1 MRAAASTQFRG
12 RELRKADDTQAT
24 HALTTAAIIA
34 LIAWRLY
41 ARIRRNIGRQ
51 RFRPARP
58 WITVSIFPLLLVL
71 LGFATMMRPLSE
83 GSLWAGVALGVALG
97 VLGHRLTRF
106 EVTPEG
112 YFYTPSAHLGIAL
125 STLLVCRI
133 AYRFI
138 INGFPGTGAT
148 PPSGQS
154 LTPLT
159 LVLVGTLAGYYC
171 TYAVGLLRWYAR
183 ARQEPQAATP
193 PP

>member
-1 MRAAASTQFRG
+1 MTPQ
-12 RELRKADDTQAT
+12 TT

-51 RFRPARP
+51 QFRPARP
-58 WITVSIFPLLLVL
+58 WITLSIFPLLLVL
-71 LGFATMMRPLSE
+71 LGFATVTRPLSE
-83 GSLWAGVALGVALG
+83 GSLWAGVAAGVALG

-112 YFYTPSAHLGIAL
+112 YFYTPSAHLGVAL
-125 STLLVCRI
+125 STLFVCRI

-138 INGFPGTGAT
+138 VTGFPGTGST
-148 PPSGQS
+148 PPTGQS

-159 LVLVGTLAGYYC
+159 LVLLGTLAGYYC
-171 TYAVGLLRWYAR
+171 TYAVGLLRWYGR

-193 PP
+193 PTA

>member
-1 MRAAASTQFRG
+1 MTP
-12 RELRKADDTQAT
+12 QAT

-58 WITVSIFPLLLVL
+58 WITLSIFPLVLAL
-71 LGFATMMRPLSE
+71 LGFATLTRPLAE
-83 GSLWAGVALGVALG
+83 GSLWMGVAAGTALG
-97 VLGHRLTRF
+97 VLGNRLTRF
-106 EVTPEG
+106 EATPEG

-125 STLLVCRI
+125 STLFVCRI
-133 AYRFI
+133 AYRFMVT
-138 INGFPGTGAT
+138 GVPGVGAA
-148 PPSGQS
+148 PPAGQS

-159 LVLVGTLAGYYC
+159 LLLLGTLAGYYC

-183 ARQEPQAATP
+183 ARQLPRTGMPPAAQGTP
-193 PP
+193 SALVADE

>member
-1 MRAAASTQFRG
+1 MTP
-12 RELRKADDTQAT
+12 QAT

-51 RFRPARP
+51 QFRPARP
-58 WITVSIFPLLLVL
+58 WITVSIFPVLLVL
-71 LGFATMMRPLSE
+71 LGFVTMTRPLSE
-83 GSLWAGVALGVALG
+83 GSLWAGVAAGVALG
-97 VLGHRLTRF
+97 LLGHRLTRF
-106 EVTPEG
+106 EVTPDG
-112 YFYTPSAHLGIAL
+112 FFYTPSAHLGIAL

-138 INGFPGTGAT
+138 VTGFPGSGST
-148 PPSGQS
+148 PPPAAQS

-159 LVLVGTLAGYYC
+159 LLLVGTLAGYYC

-183 ARQEPQAATP
+183 ARQLPQAAAP
-193 PP
+193 PAAQG

>member
-1 MRAAASTQFRG
+1 MTPQ
-12 RELRKADDTQAT
+12 TT

-51 RFRPARP
+51 KFRPARP
-58 WITVSIFPLLLVL
+58 WITLCVFPLLLVL
-71 LGFATMMRPLSE
+71 LGFATMTHALSE
-83 GSLWAGVALGVALG
+83 GSLWAGVAVGVGLG
-97 VLGHRLTRF
+97 VLGQRLTRF

-133 AYRFI
+133 AYRFVI
-138 INGFPGTGAT
+138 IGVPGMGGG
-148 PPSGQS
+148 PPAGQS

-159 LVLVGTLAGYYC
+159 LLLLGTLAGYYC
-171 TYAVGLLRWYAR
+171 TYAAGLLRWYGRAR
-183 ARQEPQAATP
+183 AEPQTAP
-193 PP
+193 PPAA